1 MTRLFVALWPP
12 DEVRE
17 ELRQLHRKDQ
27 RGVRF
32 VPEDNWHVT
41 LRFLGEADV
50 DEVAAALD
58 TVRFEPAVARLGPAV
73 DVLHERALVVP
84 VGGSDELAAAVAE
97 AMHNIGEPARKRF
110 HGHLT
115 VARVKPNVPM
125 PRVLGATVHAEW
137 AVAEVALV
145 QSRLDPAGARYTTLA
160 TWPVPPPG
168 ATPRLRP
175 GLRPGPGAR
184 AGSP

>member
-50 DEVAAALD
+50 DEVGAALD
-58 TVRFEPAVARLGPAV
+58 CTAFDAARARLGPAV
-73 DVLHERALVVP
+73 DVLQERALVVP
-84 VGGSDELAAAVAE
+84 VGGVDELAAAVEE
-97 AMHNIGEPARKRF
+97 ATGRIGQPARKRF

-115 VARVKPNVPM
+115 IARVKPHVPM
-125 PRVLGATVHAEW
+125 PRVLGAMVQAEW
-137 AVAEVALV
+137 DVAEVALV
-145 QSRLDPAGARYTTLA
+145 QSRLDPAGARYATLA
-160 TWPVPPPG
+160 TWPLPPPG
-168 ATPRLRP
+168 ATRRLRP
-175 GLRPGPGAR
+175 RPRPGPGAR

>member
-115 VARVKPNVPM
+115 VARVKPTPARCLSRM
-125 PRVLGATVHAEW
+125 KPA
-137 AVAEVALV
+137 AVSSVS
-145 QSRLDPAGARYTTLA
+145 SRLPSRTTGAPSCSPSSRSRAAIAGTLGRRQ
-160 TWPVPPPG
+160 TPV
-168 ATPRLRP
+168 R
-175 GLRPGPGAR
+175 
-184 AGSP
+184 